1 MAGILDSKTRT
12 MDTLITDE
20 GRRQLASG
28 DFQIKFITLTDGHTF
43 YEADAASGSSDA
55 GSRIYFEA
63 TSSPKDSVIVEKDA
77 NGALSFFDGSEIKV
91 LDGRIL
97 SGSTVLTGSAF
108 KSQRM
113 KIIESTPK
121 HFGQLY
127 SLGTKEPFLDDG
139 QFSISVV
146 SASFSITE
154 NSPLKSYEI
163 KKINID
169 QVESVFQDKR
179 TSHVKNFMYLPPVN
193 KRTANVDVDIPIADF
208 KNLSQE
214 PILSLRDLERDLE
227 EKSSQEIAFLNTST
241 SNNLIGQLFDSK
253 SGKLDK
259 LEIIDFGVFEVDD
272 DPEIFR
278 KHIFFLGKNF
288 VDQNGALTY
297 VNLFTLVFES

>member
-28 DFQIKFITLTDGHTF
+28 DFQIKFVTLTDGHTF
-43 YEADAASGSSDA
+43 YEADVASGSSDA
-55 GSRIYFEA
+55 GARIYFEA

-77 NGALSFFDGSEIKV
+77 NGALSFFDGSGIKV

-97 SGSTVLTGSAF
+97 SGSTVLTGSEF
-108 KSQRM
+108 ESQRM

-121 HFGQLY
+121 HFEQLY

-139 QFSISVV
+139 QFSV
-146 SASFSITE
+146 SMLTASFSVTK

-163 KKINID
+163 KKISVD

-179 TSHVKNFMYLPPVN
+179 TSHVKNFLYLPPVN
-193 KRTANVDVDIPIADF
+193 KRTANVDVDIPLADL

-214 PILSLRDLERDLE
+214 PILSVEDLERELS
-227 EKSSQEIAFLNTST
+227 EKPFKELTFLNTSVA
-241 SNNLIGQLFDSK
+241 NNLVGQFFDSR

-259 LEIIDFGVFEVDD
+259 LDIIDFGTFEVDD
-272 DPEIFR
+272 NPEIFR
-278 KHIFFLGKNF
+278 KHVFFLGKNF
-288 VDQNGALTY
+288 VDENGALTY